1 MDLEKKR
8 NNLGLYVY
16 NVFADSSK
24 KDLKQQFR
32 NKVVCGLDPIFHKE
46 IKYVFEQ
53 VVKYLKNLLTLKIRE
68 LKFVRFYK

>member
-24 KDLKQQFR
+24 KDKE
-32 NKVVCGLDPIFHKE
+32 VAYGLDPIFRKQ

-53 VVKYLKNLLTLKIRE
+53 VVKYLKKPIDFKDKRIKIC
-68 LKFVRFYK
+68 